1 MARKRPSV
9 QKRQREHQKRQREL
23 DKAAKAAQKRE
34 RRQNRE
40 EPGDS
45 PLVDEEE
52 VSRDADEGTANLG
65 E

>member
-9 QKRQREHQKRQREL
+9 QKRQREHQKRQRKL
-23 DKAAKAAQKRE
+23 DKAGKAAQKRE

-40 EPGDS
+40 EPDGS
-45 PLVDEEE
+45 PLADDGE
-52 VSRDADEGTANLG
+52 VSRGVDEGTAGLG